1 MQHSIFTLEEKS
13 EYSIHAI
20 FCFYFEEEDKDI
32 KKLIILTYA
41 TREKLVFKSYSSNF
55 GLNTCI
61 LYHLEYN
68 LISL

>member
-20 FCFYFEEEDKDI
+20 FFYFEEEDKDI

-41 TREKLVFKSYSSNF
+41 TQRKI
-55 GLNTCI
+55 GL
-61 LYHLEYN
+61 
-68 LISL
+68 